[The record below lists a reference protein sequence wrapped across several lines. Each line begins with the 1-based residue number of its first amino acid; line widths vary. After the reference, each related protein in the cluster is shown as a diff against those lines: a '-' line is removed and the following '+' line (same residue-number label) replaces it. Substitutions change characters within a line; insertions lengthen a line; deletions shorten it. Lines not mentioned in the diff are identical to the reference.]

1 MARTKTAVALL
12 AGVAILA
19 VAIPAF
25 GQQSPQSIL
34 PPGFGNAPKAAPAA
48 PAPPPPPSS
57 DGEDEGGGVQ
67 AVPTLSLAPPTPE
80 QANIAAAAEDDAAD
94 NAANEAEAAA
104 EELRKQDIP
113 ESARRATDHVG
124 ILDPSVTGIPV
135 DGFGNT
141 AGRFL
146 NTLMAR
152 LDAPIASRWVSMLLR
167 RVLTTDIGTPGGV
180 DASDWVAER
189 ALLLTR
195 MGEADAARLLVQR
208 VDPDKA
214 TPRYDQAV
222 LESAMA
228 SADPAALCPV
238 ADTAETM
245 NPQPFWPLARAMC
258 AGLSGEAGTAN
269 ALVDRARSL
278 PGAVQGIDLLLAQRV
293 VGAGTGS
300 RRAVNVEW
308 SSVNDLNSWRFGLA
322 SAVGLAIPDSLLD
335 QGGLAMQAWRARAPM
350 LPVQSRLVAERTAA
364 TLGVASAADLV
375 DLVSQQAET
384 GDAYA
389 MDETP
394 AGRLRTAYA
403 ARDESDRVAALR
415 ALWTD
420 PTGERDQYA
429 SRILT
434 ARAAARIEPSSDYAG
449 DASALIAAMLS
460 AGLDTQTER
469 WSGIVRSGKGT
480 AGDEAWALMAVGAP
494 RLLVDIDDD
503 RIANFGEGGR
513 GSAKLRAQF
522 LFVGLAA
529 LGRIKPI
536 DVDRLAQRLDVPLGQ
551 RNSWTRAIEAA
562 TARNEPATVALLAAV
577 GMQTADWSQVSP
589 VFLYHIIASLRAVGF
604 EPEARMVA
612 AEALMRT

>member
-34 PPGFGNAPKAAPAA
+34 PPGFGNAPKAAPAT

-57 DGEDEGGGVQ
+57 GGEDEGGGVQ

-350 LPVQSRLVAERTAA
+350 LPVQSRLGAERTAA

>member
-1 MARTKTAVALL
+1 
-12 AGVAILA
+12 
-19 VAIPAF
+19 
-25 GQQSPQSIL
+25 
-34 PPGFGNAPKAAPAA
+34 
-48 PAPPPPPSS
+48 
-57 DGEDEGGGVQ
+57 
-67 AVPTLSLAPPTPE
+67 
-80 QANIAAAAEDDAAD
+80 
-94 NAANEAEAAA
+94 
-104 EELRKQDIP
+104 
-113 ESARRATDHVG
+113 
-124 ILDPSVTGIPV
+124 
-135 DGFGNT
+135 
-141 AGRFL
+141 
-146 NTLMAR
+146 
-152 LDAPIASRWVSMLLR
+152 
-167 RVLTTDIGTPGGV
+167 
-180 DASDWVAER
+180 
-189 ALLLTR
+189 
-195 MGEADAARLLVQR
+195 
-208 VDPDKA
+208 
-214 TPRYDQAV
+214 
-222 LESAMA
+222 MA

-350 LPVQSRLVAERTAA
+350 LPVQSRLGAERTAA